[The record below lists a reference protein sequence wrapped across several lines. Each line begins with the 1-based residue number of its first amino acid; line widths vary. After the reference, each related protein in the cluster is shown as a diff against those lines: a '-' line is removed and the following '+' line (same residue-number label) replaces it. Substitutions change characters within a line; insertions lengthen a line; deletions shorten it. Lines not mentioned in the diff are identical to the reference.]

1 MHLPNVCRCD
11 LCFHDHEVEAQCF
24 VWCMHWASLWLI
36 LEVIWVERLSSV
48 KNPYC
53 EYWDSTDLLT
63 YYWKGIVKIHD
74 WNSCKQTSRTSFV
87 TRLVTLPNWGY
98 GFTTNLYSTYLLA
111 VTSWQSW
118 RSSLSKQHH
127 IWFCHKIGDGPQFMT
142 LLTRNVQNCFS
153 NAGEHHQLSRGILR
167 FVPTVGYSW
176 MVH

>member
-1 MHLPNVCRCD
+1 MAIRSKHSASCDACTGLPSDWYLNWFEWED
-11 LCFHDHEVEAQCF
+11 
-24 VWCMHWASLWLI
+24 WAVSKTLLT
-36 LEVIWVERLSSV
+36 
-48 KNPYC
+48 YC

-63 YYWKGIVKIHD
+63 YYWKGIVTIHD
-74 WNSCKQTSRTSFV
+74 WNGSKQPSRTSFV
-87 TRLVTLPNWGY
+87 MGLRPI
-98 GFTTNLYSTYLLA
+98 YSTYLLA

-167 FVPTVGYSW
+167 FVGIGGTQTHHGIFLDDSLI
-176 MVH
+176 